1 MVLKIGLLPWAIG
14 GLLLFLGACDWQS
27 DYLIPKPGD
36 DSLPSGKKGLI
47 ISNGTEPETLDPQK
61 AVGQPEIQIISD
73 LFEGLM
79 SEGNEGQLVPGVA
92 DHWESKDD
100 KTWIFHIK
108 KDARW
113 SNGAPLTAYDFVY
126 AWQRLSDPQT
136 ASSYAG
142 FLADMQVENADRITK
157 GELPPSAL
165 GVEAKNSHTLIVHL
179 SKPIPYLLQMLVHSA
194 TFPTYRPSVEK
205 YGNKWTQPKYMVSNG
220 PFRLSEWYVNN
231 RIVVKKNP
239 YYWDKKHVHLN
250 LSLIHI

>member
-1 MVLKIGLLPWAIG
+1 MDMVLKIGLLPWAIG

-157 GELPPSAL
+157 GELPP
-165 GVEAKNSHTLIVHL
+165 
-179 SKPIPYLLQMLVHSA
+179 
-194 TFPTYRPSVEK
+194 
-205 YGNKWTQPKYMVSNG
+205 
-220 PFRLSEWYVNN
+220 
-231 RIVVKKNP
+231 
-239 YYWDKKHVHLN
+239 